1 MKKEATDLWD
11 WVQSPFTWF
20 ENAFYLLVFVILLL
34 VMLKGKKNLTA
45 RNRRLQQ
52 KRVMLTQV
60 MEKEHH
66 IRHPQ
71 NPWINLALQE
81 INRDR

>member
-1 MKKEATDLWD
+1 MKKGATDLWD

-20 ENAFYLLVFVILLL
+20 KNAFYLLVFVIPLV
-34 VMLKGKKNLTA
+34 VMLKVKNLTA
-45 RNRRLQQ
+45 RNRHLQQ
-52 KRVMLTQV
+52 KIVMLAQV
-60 MEKEHH
+60 MEKEPH